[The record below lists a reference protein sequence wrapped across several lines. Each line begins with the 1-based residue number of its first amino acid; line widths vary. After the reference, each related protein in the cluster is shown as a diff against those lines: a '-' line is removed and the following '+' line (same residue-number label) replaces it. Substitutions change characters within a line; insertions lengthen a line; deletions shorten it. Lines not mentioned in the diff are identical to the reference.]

1 MRKYFAA
8 AALGLLSASIAETSP
23 EIVLQSEA
31 IVLQSELIFTAAPF
45 PSCHA
50 STIVETASGALLAA
64 WFGGTDEG
72 RNDVEIWISRKQG
85 DGWSPPRSVADGL
98 ISDSERY
105 PTWNP
110 VLFQPS
116 LADGGEGPIL
126 LFYKVGRSPQTWW
139 GEWKKS
145 HDDGTTWTPAERLPD
160 GILGPIR
167 AKPIQLPNDT
177 MLAGS
182 STEHDGWRVH
192 FERTSDLGQS
202 WQSTGPIHD
211 GKTFG
216 AIQPTLLLHPDGRL
230 QALCRSRQ
238 QRITETW
245 SNDGGLSWSSLRAT
259 SLPNPSAGIDSLAL
273 ADGRMLLV
281 YNHTSSREGERPA
294 DGTRSELNL
303 AISDDGVDWRAALLL
318 ERRPGEF
325 SYPAMIQGRNGRI
338 HLSYTHRRRQIKY
351 VEIDPAEL
359 RGHQMAGG
367 RWPESA
373 PSAPGAAP

>member
-1 MRKYFAA
+1 MRKYLAA
-8 AALGLLSASIAETSP
+8 AALGMLSASIAETSS
-23 EIVLQSEA
+23 EIVLST
-31 IVLQSELIFTAAPF
+31 ELIFTEASF

-72 RNDVEIWISRKQG
+72 RNDVEIWISRLQG
-85 DGWSPPRSVADGL
+85 DSWSPPRSVADGV

-116 LADGGEGPIL
+116 PGSGGEGPIL
-126 LFYKVGRSPQTWW
+126 LFYKVGRSPQEWW
-139 GEWKKS
+139 GEWKQS
-145 HDDGTTWTPAERLPD
+145 HDDGTTWSAAERLPL

-167 AKPIQLPNDT
+167 AKPIQLPYGT

-192 FERTSDLGQS
+192 FERTADLGKT
-202 WQSTGPIHD
+202 WRSTGPIHD
-211 GKTFG
+211 GRTFG

-238 QRITETW
+238 QRIVETW
-245 SNDGGLSWSSLRAT
+245 STDGGLSWSSMKAT
-259 SLPNPSAGIDSLAL
+259 SLPNPSAGIDSLTL
-273 ADGRMLLV
+273 ADGRLLLV
-281 YNHTSSREGERPA
+281 YNHTSRRDGERPR

-303 AISDDGVDWRAALLL
+303 AISDDGVDWQAALLL

-325 SYPAMIQGRNGRI
+325 SYPAMIQGRDGKV

-351 VEIDPAEL
+351 VRIDPAEL
-359 RGHQMAGG
+359 RGHKMVDG

-373 PSAPGAAP
+373 PTAPGFAP